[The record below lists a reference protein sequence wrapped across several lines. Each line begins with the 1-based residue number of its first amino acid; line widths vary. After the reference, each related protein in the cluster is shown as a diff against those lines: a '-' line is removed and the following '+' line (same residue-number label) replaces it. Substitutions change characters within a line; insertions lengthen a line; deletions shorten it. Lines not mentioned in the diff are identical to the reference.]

1 MRLEIDGRAVE
12 VTARPGQ
19 CLRTLLREAGELAVK
34 KGCDSGDCGAC
45 SVLLDGE
52 PVHSCLIPAHRAD
65 GHHVTTAAG
74 LGDADGSN
82 QVQRGFLEHAG
93 FQCGFCT
100 AGMVVTATGL
110 VAARAAESR
119 PAYVPGAA
127 IETGPASPGQAAVG
141 AEGLG
146 STAAA
151 EGTGS
156 TAAAERPD
164 STAAEGAGQP
174 AVPDLGAEGHS
185 SQVLASAVADAELA
199 ELLKGNLC
207 RCTGYRAIADSC
219 ASLWT
224 TPTTTNATPDPSGLA
239 AAARRNTPRPRQG
252 SGTTHPE
259 HGSAPDDGAGSP
271 TRSSESA
278 DPAAA
283 APGDTRPRGRGMV
296 SRNPTPDSEAD
307 GDAARG
313 GAAGSVQSSGKPTET
328 PRPSMGTA
336 GAGGPVEN
344 PASVAGPGADSY
356 SEGEPEQ
363 TTVSVGDGPAVGE
376 TALATAEARVE
387 AGHGIGQVGDGVR
400 APAGPQIVRGA
411 EPFTLDVVP
420 GAGQQEPPVAPWHL
434 AVLTS
439 PHPHARIVSIDTAA
453 AQNVPGVRAVFTHT
467 NAPTIA
473 FSTARHELR
482 EDDPDDTFVLDRTV
496 RFAGQ
501 RVAAVVGD
509 TVAAARAGV
518 RALRIEYQVLPAV
531 FDPAEALADAA
542 PKLHAD
548 KRTARIADPDRNV
561 VAEIHGGVGEF
572 DVAVAQSAEVVRG
585 VWHSPRVQHV
595 HLETHGGVGWL
606 DDAGRLVIRSSTQ
619 VPFLVRDELCHVFG
633 LERDRVRVFA
643 ARVGG
648 GFGAK
653 QEMLA
658 EDLIALAVLRTG
670 HPVQYEF
677 TRTDEFTSAT
687 CRHPMRVEVT
697 AAADASG
704 VLTALGVDV
713 LADAGA
719 YGNHSAGVLFHAVGE
734 SVAVY
739 RCANKRVDAK
749 ALYTNN
755 VPSGAFR
762 GYGLGQVIFG
772 VESAIDELARR
783 LGIDPFEFRRRNV
796 VVPGDRFTGA
806 EVDESDLT
814 FGSYGL
820 DQCLDTAQ
828 RALRRGNGAT
838 APGPDW
844 RVGEGMA
851 VAMIATVPPRGHHAD
866 ATAAL
871 CADGG
876 YEIGVGTAEFGNGT
890 TTVHAQLA
898 ATALATTAERIR
910 IRQSDTDLVGH
921 DTGAFGSTGTMVA
934 GKATY
939 AAALELHAMLLARAA
954 KVSGHPER
962 DCVLEAEGVRC
973 GADLI
978 TPELLLADGEL
989 RAHGTHAGT
998 PRSVSFNVHA
1008 FRVAVRPS
1016 TGEVRVLQSIQV
1028 ADAGTVVNPVQLRGQ
1043 VEGGVA
1049 QAIGTALYE
1058 DMRTD
1063 HGVVTTRTLRHYHI
1077 PQVADLPR
1085 TEVYFAETTDELGPL
1100 GAKSMSESPYN
1111 PVAPAL
1117 ANAIRDAVGARPD
1130 RLPMTADRVW
1140 RLIQEGAAG

>member
-1 MRLEIDGRAVE
+1 MRLEVDGRAVE

-45 SVLLDGE
+45 SVLLDGA

-65 GHHVTTAAG
+65 GHTVTTAAG
-74 LGDADGSN
+74 VGAADGPN
-82 QVQRGFLEHAG
+82 PVQRGFLEHAG

-110 VAARAAESR
+110 ATARS
-119 PAYVPGAA
+119 
-127 IETGPASPGQAAVG
+127 I
-141 AEGLG
+141 
-146 STAAA
+146 
-151 EGTGS
+151 
-156 TAAAERPD
+156 
-164 STAAEGAGQP
+164 AEGAGSATP
-174 AVPDLGAEGHS
+174 TTGADGDCLTAHS
-185 SQVLASAVADAELA
+185 ASGESHGLPVAASAVADSEFA

-224 TPTTTNATPDPSGLA
+224 TSASPGETGQPTRPAVPSGPADHAHSAPDPSA
-239 AAARRNTPRPRQG
+239 
-252 SGTTHPE
+252 
-259 HGSAPDDGAGSP
+259 GAGSP
-271 TRSSESA
+271 
-278 DPAAA
+278 PAEPGC
-283 APGDTRPRGRGMV
+283 PGDAHTVASPEPA
-296 SRNPTPDSEAD
+296 S
-307 GDAARG
+307 
-313 GAAGSVQSSGKPTET
+313 
-328 PRPSMGTA
+328 GTA
-336 GAGGPVEN
+336 GRPARAQSIVDSDPAVPGPRPPQLGSGAATAGHSEPGLDSADAADRRGT
-344 PASVAGPGADSY
+344 PASVASPSADESSVAEGPGAGSY
-356 SEGEPEQ
+356 AEGEVER
-363 TTVSVGDGPAVGE
+363 TTVSVGDGPEVG
-376 TALATAEARVE
+376 ATAVAAVAARVG
-387 AGHGIGQVGDGVR
+387 AGHGVGQVGDGVR
-400 APAGPQIVRGA
+400 APAGARIVRGA

-420 GAGQQEPPVAPWHL
+420 GAGEQDPPVAPWHL
-434 AVLTS
+434 AVLAS

-453 AQNVPGVRAVFTHT
+453 AQDVPGVRAVFTHAD
-467 NAPTIA
+467 APAAA

-482 EDDPDDTFVLDRTV
+482 EDDPDDTVVLDRTV

-509 TVAAARAGV
+509 TIGAARAGV
-518 RALRIEYQVLPAV
+518 RALRVEYEVLPAI
-531 FDPAEALADAA
+531 FDPAEALTESA

-548 KRTARIADPDRNV
+548 KRAARIADPDRNV

-572 DVAVAQSAEVVRG
+572 DAAVAASAEVVRG

-633 LERDRVRVFA
+633 LARDRVRVFA
-643 ARVGG
+643 TRVGG

-677 TRTDEFTSAT
+677 TRIDEFTSAT

-704 VLTALGVDV
+704 TLTALAVDV

-755 VPSGAFR
+755 IPSGAFR

-783 LGIDPFEFRRRNV
+783 LGIDPFDFRRRNV

-806 EVDESDLT
+806 EIDESDLT

-828 RALRRGNGAT
+828 RALRRGNGVT

-844 RVGEGMA
+844 RVGDGMA

-871 CADGG
+871 CADGM

-898 ATALATTAERIR
+898 ATALATAADRIR
-910 IRQSDTDLVGH
+910 VRQADTDVVGH

-962 DCVLEAEGVRC
+962 DCVLEDAGVRC
-973 GADLI
+973 GAELI
-978 TPELLLADGEL
+978 TPALLLADGEL

-1016 TGEVRVLQSIQV
+1016 TGEVRVLQSVQV

-1058 DMRTD
+1058 DLRTE

-1140 RLIQEGAAG
+1140 RLVQEGTAG

>member
-1 MRLEIDGRAVE
+1 MRLVVDGRAVE

-45 SVLLDGE
+45 SVLLDGA

-65 GHHVTTAAG
+65 GHAVTTAAG
-74 LGDADGSN
+74 LGDADGPN
-82 QVQRGFLEHAG
+82 PVQRGFLEHAG

-100 AGMVVTATGL
+100 AGMVVTTSGL
-110 VAARAAESR
+110 VAAR
-119 PAYVPGAA
+119 
-127 IETGPASPGQAAVG
+127 T
-141 AEGLG
+141 AEGG
-146 STAAA
+146 DGRRA
-151 EGTGS
+151 
-156 TAAAERPD
+156 
-164 STAAEGAGQP
+164 Q
-174 AVPDLGAEGHS
+174 
-185 SQVLASAVADAELA
+185 AVADGELA

-207 RCTGYRAIADSC
+207 RCTGYRAITDSC

-224 TPTTTNATPDPSGLA
+224 TPTATNADP
-239 AAARRNTPRPRQG
+239 R
-252 SGTTHPE
+252 
-259 HGSAPDDGAGSP
+259 SATIPV
-271 TRSSESA
+271 
-278 DPAAA
+278 
-283 APGDTRPRGRGMV
+283 PGDTNPPRRC
-296 SRNPTPDSEAD
+296 S
-307 GDAARG
+307 
-313 GAAGSVQSSGKPTET
+313 GSVN
-328 PRPSMGTA
+328 TA
-336 GAGGPVEN
+336 CGSAADDAGDRRGQAESVHGGGEAAEKRR
-344 PASVAGPGADSY
+344 PASAAASGEPVDRRTIAEGPGAQSY
-356 SEGEPEQ
+356 SEGEPER

-376 TALATAEARVE
+376 TALATVAARV
-387 AGHGIGQVGDGVR
+387 ARDYGIGQVGDGVR
-400 APAGPQIVRGA
+400 APAGPRIVRGA

-420 GAGQQEPPVAPWHL
+420 GAGAQEPPVAPWHL

-453 AQNVPGVRAVFTHT
+453 AQAVPGVRAVFTH
-467 NAPTIA
+467 ADVPTTA

-482 EDDPDDTFVLDRTV
+482 DDDPDDTFVLDRTV

-509 TVAAARAGV
+509 SLTAARAGV

-531 FDPAEALADAA
+531 FEPAEALADSA

-548 KRTARIADPDRNV
+548 KRTARIADPDRNL

-572 DVAVAQSAEVVRG
+572 DAAVAQSAEVVRG

-633 LERDRVRVFA
+633 LARERVRVFA
-643 ARVGG
+643 TRVGG

-749 ALYTNN
+749 AVYTNN

-828 RALRRGNGAT
+828 RALRRGNGAG

-871 CADGG
+871 CADGS

-898 ATALATTAERIR
+898 ATALATTAGRIR
-910 IRQSDTDLVGH
+910 IRQSDTDVVGH

-962 DCVLEAEGVRC
+962 DCVLEDAGVRC
-973 GADLI
+973 GTALV
-978 TPELLLADGEL
+978 TPAQLLADGEL

-1058 DMRTD
+1058 DMRTEQ
-1063 HGVVTTRTLRHYHI
+1063 GVVTTRTLRHYHI

-1140 RLIQEGAAG
+1140 RLIQEGTAG

>member
-74 LGDADGSN
+74 LGDADGPN
-82 QVQRGFLEHAG
+82 PVQRGFLEHAG

-110 VAARAAESR
+110 VSARTAEDWPAGELNLPATGAACPADPAALGSESSGSSAQTAA
-119 PAYVPGAA
+119 PHGVDLAVPG
-127 IETGPASPGQAAVG
+127 IG
-141 AEGLG
+141 AEVRGVR
-146 STAAA
+146 A
-151 EGTGS
+151 
-156 TAAAERPD
+156 P
-164 STAAEGAGQP
+164 
-174 AVPDLGAEGHS
+174 
-185 SQVLASAVADAELA
+185 AVADGELA

-224 TPTTTNATPDPSGLA
+224 TPTTTNATPDPTGLT
-239 AAARRNTPRPRQG
+239 AAARRDTPRLQQG
-252 SGTTHPE
+252 SRSAHLV

-271 TRSSESA
+271 TGTGEPA

-283 APGDTRPRGRGMV
+283 APGDTRPRGLG
-296 SRNPTPDSEAD
+296 NPTPDSEAD
-307 GDAARG
+307 GDAARR
-313 GAAGSVQSSGKPTET
+313 GAAGSVQGRAGT
-328 PRPSMGTA
+328 PPRSVGTA
-336 GAGGPVEN
+336 GADGPVEH
-344 PASVAGPGADSY
+344 PASVAGPGGDSY

-387 AGHGIGQVGDGVR
+387 AGYGIGQVGDGVR
-400 APAGPQIVRGA
+400 APAGPRIVRGA

-420 GAGQQEPPVAPWHL
+420 GAGEQEPPVAPWHL

-439 PHPHARIVSIDTAA
+439 PHPHARILSIDIAA
-453 AQNVPGVRAVFTHT
+453 AQAVPGVQAVFTYAD
-467 NAPTIA
+467 APTTA

-501 RVAAVVGD
+501 RVAAVVGHSI
-509 TVAAARAGV
+509 AAARAGV

-572 DVAVAQSAEVVRG
+572 DVAVARSPEVVRG

-633 LERDRVRVFA
+633 LDRDRVRVFA
-643 ARVGG
+643 TRVGG

-719 YGNHSAGVLFHAVGE
+719 YGNHSAGVMFHAVGE

-749 ALYTNN
+749 AVYTNN

-772 VESAIDELARR
+772 VESAIDELARK

-828 RALRRGNGAT
+828 RALRRGNGVT

-871 CADGG
+871 CPDGS

-910 IRQSDTDLVGH
+910 IRQSDTDVVGH

-1058 DMRTD
+1058 DMHTD